1 MDLCKNSIGSEISLL
16 VSQHVLFHG
25 SHPIYI
31 VAYLLYLLQSK
42 NTDGLEISCTENLL
56 ITQVLDRISTEHIYY
71 ICRIGSK
78 LFFLSICFVR
88 VRSSTRDISEKP
100 QHIIYIEF
108 SHGRFL
114 ELSTETNHEIV
125 EIGFRIGISSF
136 ISLIFTCRLFYRRFS
151 FLVNFAQQSL
161 GK

>member
-1 MDLCKNSIGSEISLL
+1 M
-16 VSQHVLFHG
+16 
-25 SHPIYI
+25 
-31 VAYLLYLLQSK
+31 
-42 NTDGLEISCTENLL
+42 EISCTENLL

-100 QHIIYIEF
+100 QHIIYTEF

-114 ELSTETNHEIV
+114 ELSTETNHESV
-125 EIGFRIGISSF
+125 GIGSRIEISSF
-136 ISLIFTCRLFYRRFS
+136 ISLIFTCSLFYHCFS
-151 FLVNFAQQSL
+151 FF
-161 GK
+161 GKFGSIVSRQVSTKHIGVTHSTVGDCHI